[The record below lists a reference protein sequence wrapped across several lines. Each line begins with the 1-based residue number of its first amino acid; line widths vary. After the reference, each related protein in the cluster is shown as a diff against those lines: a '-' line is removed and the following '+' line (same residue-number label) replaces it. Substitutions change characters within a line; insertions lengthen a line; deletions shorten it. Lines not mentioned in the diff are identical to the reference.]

1 MNTTLIALVKLNLGA
16 WSLYNIFL
24 ELLNCSL
31 LGNQVEKKMS
41 FYRNQLETLPS
52 DLSPSLKFSLLLDL
66 RGVFLA
72 NLQSEVRRD
81 VCVYEKKNS
90 FFYALSKRTSTLRAR
105 FSYIR
110 DLSATDQFEARYIA
124 NLRSKKRLLQE
135 KYLKAVVQGAAD
147 FISFH
152 RQCRGELSKVVAS
165 MVRHHQALEQELKR
179 REQLLERERM
189 RMLMEDN
196 EDEYRK
202 LVKEKKDSR
211 LAYLL
216 NQTDAYVQKFKELV
230 KARQQGRAATGEH
243 KNREVQ
249 DAVEAPDVAPPNLD
263 DADDDRDDERG
274 RQRSYYMLAHSL
286 GEEVLQQPSIL
297 VGGLLKPYQMK
308 GLEWLVSL
316 FNNNLNGILADEMG
330 LGKTIQSIS
339 LIAYLHEVKQFKGPY
354 LLAVPLSTISNW
366 RIEFQKWAPSI
377 PVLVYKGK
385 PHERKYL
392 QSKLRT
398 SEFEVCLTTYE
409 FIMKDKSSLGRVKWQ
424 YLIVDEGH
432 RIKNKDAKLTV
443 ILADYYKIP
452 HRLLLTGTPLQNS
465 LPELWALMNFLLPDI
480 FNSCQTFEDWFN
492 RPFANTGEK
501 AELNAEETILVIRG
515 LHKVLRPFLLR
526 RLKSE
531 VEAQLPQ
538 KQEYV
543 IKVGM
548 TPLQQRLYDR
558 IKSKIIV
565 TEGLG
570 GQMKTKSLNN
580 TLVQLRKCCN
590 HPYLFED
597 VEEMMPAEFLMG
609 RNLYRVSG
617 KFELLDRT
625 FEKLRASGH
634 RVLVF
639 CQMTRLMSVL
649 EDYFEWKAY
658 KYLRL
663 DGSTSSEKRDHMLSL
678 FNAERSEYFVFMLST
693 RAGGLGLNLQS
704 ADTVSLYLIATG
716 TPIRIFRL
724 KIEHTE

>member
-1 MNTTLIALVKLNLGA
+1 
-16 WSLYNIFL
+16 
-24 ELLNCSL
+24 
-31 LGNQVEKKMS
+31 
-41 FYRNQLETLPS
+41 
-52 DLSPSLKFSLLLDL
+52 
-66 RGVFLA
+66 
-72 NLQSEVRRD
+72 
-81 VCVYEKKNS
+81 
-90 FFYALSKRTSTLRAR
+90 
-105 FSYIR
+105 
-110 DLSATDQFEARYIA
+110 
-124 NLRSKKRLLQE
+124 
-135 KYLKAVVQGAAD
+135 
-147 FISFH
+147 
-152 RQCRGELSKVVAS
+152 

-297 VGGLLKPYQMK
+297 VGGLLKPYQ
-308 GLEWLVSL
+308 LLPAIL
-316 FNNNLNGILADEMG
+316 IPANAGILADEMG

-443 ILADYYKIP
+443 ILADYYKSNVYSHWRSSFPLELFIKVP

-570 GQMKTKSLNN
+570 GQVPNSCDP
-580 TLVQLRKCCN
+580 VQL
-590 HPYLFED
+590 
-597 VEEMMPAEFLMG
+597 
-609 RNLYRVSG
+609 S
-617 KFELLDRT
+617 
-625 FEKLRASGH
+625 
-634 RVLVF
+634 
-639 CQMTRLMSVL
+639 
-649 EDYFEWKAY
+649 
-658 KYLRL
+658 
-663 DGSTSSEKRDHMLSL
+663 
-678 FNAERSEYFVFMLST
+678 
-693 RAGGLGLNLQS
+693 
-704 ADTVSLYLIATG
+704 
-716 TPIRIFRL
+716 
-724 KIEHTE
+724 